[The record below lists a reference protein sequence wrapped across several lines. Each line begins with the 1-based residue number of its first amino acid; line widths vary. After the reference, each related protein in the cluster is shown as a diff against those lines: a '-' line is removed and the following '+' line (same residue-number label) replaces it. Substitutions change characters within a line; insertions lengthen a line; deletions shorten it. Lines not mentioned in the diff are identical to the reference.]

1 MSFDGRGCEPFGDNT
16 AAHYYCY
23 AYVHGY
29 FISVSLMEEQSCI
42 RIPTSLEEKRRQ
54 WFDNSLTRS
63 FFVY

>member
-29 FISVSLMEEQSCI
+29 FISVSIMEEQLYI
-42 RIPTSLEEKRRQ
+42 RMPTSLEEKRRQ
-54 WFDNSLTRS
+54 RF
-63 FFVY
+63 